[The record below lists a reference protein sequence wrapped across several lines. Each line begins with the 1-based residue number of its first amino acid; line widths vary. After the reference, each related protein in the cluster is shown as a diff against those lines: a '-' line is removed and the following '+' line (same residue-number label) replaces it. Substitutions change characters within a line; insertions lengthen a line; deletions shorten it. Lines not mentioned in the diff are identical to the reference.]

1 MNENYLLEF
10 TEKDERIEDL
20 NIEIENLLNAKKSL
34 EKALNDINDIDE
46 ASDLINYLEQDIT
59 EINNILD
66 RLNNEMKELVEGT
79 DTYENEYEE
88 RMKEYREMQGF

>member
-1 MNENYLLEF
+1 MNENYLPEY
-10 TEKDERIEDL
+10 TEKDEKIEDL

-46 ASDLINYLEQDIT
+46 ASDLVNYLEQDIT

-66 RLNNEMKELVEGT
+66 KLNDEMKELVEEPN
-79 DTYENEYEE
+79 TYENEYEE